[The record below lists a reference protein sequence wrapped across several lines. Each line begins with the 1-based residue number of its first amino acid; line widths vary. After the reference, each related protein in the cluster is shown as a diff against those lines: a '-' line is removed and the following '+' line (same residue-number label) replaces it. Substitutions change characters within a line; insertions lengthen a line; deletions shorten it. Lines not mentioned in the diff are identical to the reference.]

1 MKKTK
6 KVLSLT
12 LSAFMICSSVCSVSA
27 TEISPANVINNS
39 DIKNL
44 NIENIIKS
52 FDYGTGTNGTV
63 IAPTNII
70 TNFQGTL
77 LNIINNSIGVDITVD
92 KNLVHNILNG
102 DTSLFDNLTSLF
114 TDMPAVPAIGNTTN
128 TTNTTDT
135 TKTSEE
141 NTFSAEANEML
152 NLVNTKRKKQ
162 GVGQLVLEA
171 KMCQAAAFKA
181 KDMTISTYGFSHES
195 SNYDG
200 LSGLL
205 AKFDIQYTKCGEN
218 IAYTSARQTG
228 EFIFNEWMNS
238 PGHKANI
245 LDKEFTRFGYATFT
259 ASDGKT
265 YYVQEFAK

>member
-1 MKKTK
+1 MKKK
-6 KVLSLT
+6 KKMLSLT

-27 TEISPANVINNS
+27 TEISPANLINNS
-39 DIKNL
+39 NIQNL

-52 FDYGTGTNGTV
+52 FDYGTGTNCTV
-63 IAPTNII
+63 IAPTNIVS
-70 TNFQGTL
+70 NFQGTL
-77 LNIINNSIGVDITVD
+77 LNIINNAVSVNVDVNE
-92 KNLVHNILNG
+92 NLVKNIING
-102 DTSLFDNLTSLF
+102 DTSLFDNLTSTLF
-114 TDMPAVPAIGNTTN
+114 TDVPAVPAIGN

-141 NTFSAEANEML
+141 NTFSAEAKEML
-152 NLVNTKRKKQ
+152 NLVNTERKKQ
-162 GVGQLVLEA
+162 GLGQLVLED

-205 AKFDIQYTKCGEN
+205 AKFNIQWTKCGEN
-218 IAYTSARQTG
+218 IAYSLPRQTG
-228 EFIFNEWMNS
+228 NFIFNEWMNS

>member
-1 MKKTK
+1 MK

-12 LSAFMICSSVCSVSA
+12 LSAFMICSSVCCSVSA

-39 DIKNL
+39 NIQNL

-63 IAPTNII
+63 IAPTNIVS
-70 TNFQGTL
+70 NFQGTL
-77 LNIINNSIGVDITVD
+77 LNIINNAVSVNVDVNE
-92 KNLVHNILNG
+92 NLVKNIING
-102 DTSLFDNLTSLF
+102 DTSLFDNLTSTLF
-114 TDMPAVPAIGNTTN
+114 TDVPAIGN

-141 NTFSAEANEML
+141 NTFSAEAKEML
-152 NLVNTKRKKQ
+152 NLVNTERKKQ
-162 GVGQLVLEA
+162 GLGQLVLED

-205 AKFDIQYTKCGEN
+205 AKINIQWTKCGEN
-218 IAYTSARQTG
+218 IAYSLPRQTG
-228 EFIFNEWMNS
+228 NFIFNEWMNS
-238 PGHKANI
+238 PEHKANI
-245 LDKEFTRFGYATFT
+245 LDKDFTRFGYATFT

>member
-1 MKKTK
+1 MKKMK
-6 KVLSLT
+6 KMLSLT

-63 IAPTNII
+63 IAPTNIVS
-70 TNFQGTL
+70 NFQGTL
-77 LNIINNSIGVDITVD
+77 LNIVNNSIGVDITVD

-102 DTSLFDNLTSLF
+102 DTSLFDNLTSTLF
-114 TDMPAVPAIGNTTN
+114 NDLPAVPAIGNTTG
-128 TTNTTDT
+128 T

-141 NTFSAEANEML
+141 NTFSAEAEEML
-152 NLVNTKRKKQ
+152 ALVNAERQKN
-162 GVGQLVLEA
+162 GVGKLTLDD
-171 KMCQAAAFKA
+171 KLCAAAQYKA
-181 KDMTISTYGFSHES
+181 QDMTVSTYGFSHES

-200 LSGLL
+200 LSGLYK
-205 AKFDIQYTKCGEN
+205 KFEIQYTKCGEN
-218 IAYTSARQTG
+218 IAYSSPRQTG
-228 EFIFNEWMNS
+228 NFIFNEWMNS

>member
-1 MKKTK
+1 MKKMK

-12 LSAFMICSSVCSVSA
+12 LFMICSSVCSVSA
-27 TEISPANVINNS
+27 TEISPANLINNS
-39 DIKNL
+39 NIQNL

-52 FDYGTGTNGTV
+52 FDYGTGTNGGTV

-128 TTNTTDT
+128 TTDT

-141 NTFSAEANEML
+141 NTFSAEAKEML
-152 NLVNTKRKKQ
+152 NLVNTERKKQ
-162 GVGQLVLEA
+162 GLGQLVLED

-205 AKFDIQYTKCGEN
+205 AKINIQWTKCGEN
-218 IAYTSARQTG
+218 IAYSLPRQTG
-228 EFIFNEWMNS
+228 NFIFNEWMNS
-238 PGHKANI
+238 PEHKANI
-245 LDKEFTRFGYATFT
+245 LDKDFTRFGYATFT